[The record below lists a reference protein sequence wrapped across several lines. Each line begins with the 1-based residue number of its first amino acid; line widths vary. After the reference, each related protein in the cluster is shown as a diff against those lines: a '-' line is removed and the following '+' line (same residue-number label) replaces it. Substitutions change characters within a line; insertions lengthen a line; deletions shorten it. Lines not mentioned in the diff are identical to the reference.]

1 MSIAHAQAT
10 TNLKRAS
17 TGAEDCSANKKRRAG
32 AAATS
37 ATPPVMPWMAPPWM
51 APPPFM
57 MMPPFMPPPFMAMQA
72 CMMMQM
78 QMQAMQAHAAAEG
91 KQPAPIPEPSKP
103 TPATAAAEALGLPE
117 GLPQYPAFPLPQP
130 APFAFPAAAAAAA
143 HSVFQAQPKQQKQ
156 QAAESLAA
164 LPAKDLVATNLSD
177 KDFAAFIDSFVSDGP
192 SPADLSSEGN
202 SSSSDED
209 FCLDDLLPLD
219 SVLAHDI
226 AAGESAATHAP
237 AVPVASQAASLL
249 DLDDLIGCDSANADS
264 ARVHDHQESG
274 EDLIIFD
281 GAASEA
287 CEASWIFAA

>member
-1 MSIAHAQAT
+1 
-10 TNLKRAS
+10 
-17 TGAEDCSANKKRRAG
+17 
-32 AAATS
+32 
-37 ATPPVMPWMAPPWM
+37 M

-78 QMQAMQAHAAAEG
+78 QMQAMQAHAAADG

-130 APFAFPAAAAAAA
+130 APFAFPAATAA
-143 HSVFQAQPKQQKQ
+143 VFQPQPKQPK
-156 QAAESLAA
+156 QAAESLSA

-226 AAGESAATHAP
+226 AAGESAAPHAP

-249 DLDDLIGCDSANADS
+249 DLSDLIGCDSAVADS
-264 ARVHDHQESG
+264 ARAHDHHESG